1 MSSLLIL
8 TPFSSEDVTCK
19 FDLEV
24 FAGDADDL
32 SESDK
37 LPWLETEDDVLTCST
52 LKGRLLKTASA

>member
-8 TPFSSEDVTCK
+8 TPLSSEDVTCK

-32 SESDK
+32 SESDM

-52 LKGRLLKTASA
+52 LEGRLLKTASA